1 VAFSRSWFGPYG
13 KYVVAFGLL
22 LFAFSTAISWSYY
35 GDRAVT
41 YLWGSGKVIYYHI
54 IYVIGF
60 FLASFTDTTI
70 IWTLS
75 GITIALMTIPNLFG
89 ILSLSKEMKNEV
101 KLFWKEWA
109 IRYPGEK
116 LPKS

>member
-1 VAFSRSWFGPYG
+1 
-13 KYVVAFGLL
+13 
-22 LFAFSTAISWSYY
+22 
-35 GDRAVT
+35 
-41 YLWGSGKVIYYHI
+41 
-54 IYVIGF
+54 
-60 FLASFTDTTI
+60 
-70 IWTLS
+70 
-75 GITIALMTIPNLFG
+75 MTIPNLFG